1 MGFLLVMAGWPL
13 ALDVGS
19 IFDILPLHPERH
31 LVKRTV
37 REWAEPL
44 DSGKEHV
51 SGNIM
56 CLVAGN

>member
-1 MGFLLVMAGWPL
+1 MGFLLVMADWPL

-19 IFDILPLHPERH
+19 ILDILPLRPERH

-37 REWAEPL
+37 REWAESL

-51 SGNIM
+51 SRNIT
-56 CLVAGN
+56 CLMAGN